1 MLSAALP
8 NTSKMD
14 LSFFFL
20 NCRSQLGFWKLNAFT
35 LGEQWTLMVAELAV
49 TLFSFFLD
57 RNLGFA
63 QVSPHS

>member
-8 NTSKMD
+8 NTSKMG
-14 LSFFFL
+14 LNIFFF

-57 RNLGFA
+57 QNLGFA

>member
-1 MLSAALP
+1 MLSVALP
-8 NTSKMD
+8 NTSKMG
-14 LSFFFL
+14 LNFFF

-57 RNLGFA
+57 QNLGFA

>member
-1 MLSAALP
+1 M
-8 NTSKMD
+8 
-14 LSFFFL
+14 
-20 NCRSQLGFWKLNAFT
+20 GFWKLNAFT

-57 RNLGFA
+57 QNLGFA